1 MSSWSS
7 AQQSHTRRRQR
18 DRHVMFVV
26 QYRDGSR
33 GFARVPPEVALY
45 GAGSLVVL
53 RHAAEEQRRGVLQAG
68 AIERLIQV
76 R

>member
-33 GFARVPPEVALY
+33 GFVRVPPEVALY
-45 GAGSLVVL
+45 GAGSPVVL

>member
-7 AQQSHTRRRQR
+7 PQQSHTGRRQR

-26 QYRDGSR
+26 HYRDGSR
-33 GFARVPPEVALY
+33 SFVRVPPEVALY
-45 GAGSLVVL
+45 GAGSPVVL
-53 RHAAEEQRRGVLQAG
+53 CHAAEEQRRGMLQAG